1 MELASLIHQYLPAF
15 EDQYANH
22 ALPGHRNAINAML
35 RCRTPRAGEIR
46 LQCNDCTAQINQPLS
61 CGHRSCPKCQN
72 HVATQWLDR

>member
-35 RCRTPRAGEIR
+35 RCRTPQAGEIQ
-46 LQCNDCTAQINQPLS
+46 LQCSDCSVQINQPQS